1 MATVFTRT
9 LAAACLLALAL
20 TFLVAGC
27 GGDGATESPQAR
39 PTLTDPASAPT
50 TIPGEDREPY
60 RIGQGDVAAPG
71 DPTPEP
77 ATPEP
82 AAGSRT
88 YTVQEGDTC
97 GAVASAHGIT
107 LDALLAANPRI
118 NEDCTNLRVDEV
130 VNIPAADPADASAS
144 DSGGDGGSGSGGGL
158 TYVVVAGD
166 TCAAIADDHALP
178 LQTLLVAN
186 GLDEES
192 CQTLQIGQE
201 LVIPE

>member
-9 LAAACLLALAL
+9 LAAACLPALLALFA
-20 TFLVAGC
+20 AGC

-39 PTLTDPASAPT
+39 ATLTDPASVPT
-50 TIPGEDREPY
+50 TIPGEDRAPY

-71 DPTPEP
+71 DPTPAP

-97 GAVASAHGIT
+97 GAVASAHGIS

-130 VNIPAADPADASAS
+130 VNIPAADPAGASSGS
-144 DSGGDGGSGSGGGL
+144 DSSGGGGSGGSGGL

-166 TCAAIADDHALP
+166 TCAAIANDHAIP

-186 GLDEES
+186 GLDEEA
-192 CQTLQIGQE
+192 CQALQIGQE

>member
-9 LAAACLLALAL
+9 LAAACLPALVLAL
-20 TFLVAGC
+20 LVAGC
-27 GGDGATESPQAR
+27 GGDGAPESPQAR
-39 PTLTDPASAPT
+39 ATLTDPASVPT
-50 TIPGEDREPY
+50 TIPEEDRAPY

-130 VNIPAADPADASAS
+130 VNIPAADPADAS
-144 DSGGDGGSGSGGGL
+144 SGGGDGGGSGSGAL

-166 TCAAIADDHALP
+166 TCAAIANDHAIP

>member
-1 MATVFTRT
+1 MFTRT
-9 LAAACLLALAL
+9 LPAACLLALLVA
-20 TFLVAGC
+20 LVAGC

-39 PTLTDPASAPT
+39 ATLTDPASVPT
-50 TIPGEDREPY
+50 TIPAEERAPY

-71 DPTPEP
+71 DPTPAAAVPEAP
-77 ATPEP
+77 AS
-82 AAGSRT
+82 ART

-118 NEDCTNLRVDEV
+118 NEDCTNLRLGEV
-130 VNIPAADPADASAS
+130 VNIPVADGTDAPAGS
-144 DSGGDGGSGSGGGL
+144 DGSDGGGGSSAGL

-166 TCAAIADDHALP
+166 TCAAIADDHAVP

-192 CQTLQIGQE
+192 CQGLQIGQE

>member
-1 MATVFTRT
+1 MFTRT
-9 LAAACLLALAL
+9 LAAACLLALLVA
-20 TFLVAGC
+20 LVAGC

-39 PTLTDPASAPT
+39 ATLTDPASVPT
-50 TIPGEDREPY
+50 TIPAEERAPY

-71 DPTPEP
+71 DPTPAAAVPEAP
-77 ATPEP
+77 AS
-82 AAGSRT
+82 ART

-107 LDALLAANPRI
+107 LEALLAANPRI
-118 NEDCTNLRVDEV
+118 NEDCTNLRLGEV
-130 VNIPAADPADASAS
+130 VNIPVADGADAPAGGDSSA
-144 DSGGDGGSGSGGGL
+144 GGDGGSGSAGL

-166 TCAAIADDHALP
+166 TCAAIADDHAVP

-192 CQTLQIGQE
+192 CQGLQIGQE